1 MGIIIKNRKKL
12 RGTCYIEFY
21 PGEYSG
27 QCWNNESIYL
37 SEEDIEL
44 ILPAFKYVN
53 KFDYY
58 DFIRIDEKNWIKI
71 IKELNSL
78 KLLIEND
85 NNDDLK
91 NYYRNHFSGNDFYFS
106 SLARRK
112 RSTLKLINE
121 FTGWVENELKTTKV
135 IWYLGL

>member
-1 MGIIIKNRKKL
+1 MSIIIKNRKKI

-44 ILPAFKYVN
+44 ILPAFKVVK

-58 DFIRIDEKNWIKI
+58 DFVRIDEINWIKI

-78 KLLIEND
+78 KLIIEND
-85 NNDDLK
+85 NTDDLK
-91 NYYRNHFSGNDFYFS
+91 NYYRNQFCGNDIYFS